1 MNLKIT
7 GNKYQLYFKFMLI
20 LNVFSKV
27 SKVMLVLARKD
38 QDHILCS
45 FSYKLVC
52 VDNKFSKPIILCRVE
67 HAFFKFTEAIL
78 EEYKYFKKVM
88 KKHFNKN
95 VIMTT

>member
-1 MNLKIT
+1 
-7 GNKYQLYFKFMLI
+7 
-20 LNVFSKV
+20 
-27 SKVMLVLARKD
+27 MLVLAWKD

-52 VDNKFSKPIILCRVE
+52 VDNKFSKPIILYRVE

-95 VIMTT
+95 VIMTKKEQENFQSTNTC